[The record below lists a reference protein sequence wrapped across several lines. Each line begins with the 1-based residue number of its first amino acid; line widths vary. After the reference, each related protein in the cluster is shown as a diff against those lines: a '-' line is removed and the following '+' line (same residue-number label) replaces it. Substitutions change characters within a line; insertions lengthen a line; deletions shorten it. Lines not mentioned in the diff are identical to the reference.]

1 MLGVFVGLRGLQ
13 ECKVRRNSM
22 TKRNVLNSNKELQ
35 QILSKYPDDM
45 KVVIGVE
52 SKHLGIGLFYDIVCG
67 GLDTGNEKVIYIAS
81 EGLGQ
86 ELDMLKEGEYP
97 E

>member
-1 MLGVFVGLRGLQ
+1 M
-13 ECKVRRNSM
+13 S
-22 TKRNVLNSNKELQ
+22 KRNVVKSNKELQ

-52 SKHLGIGLFYDIVCG
+52 TKTLGIGLFYDIVCG
-67 GLDTGNEKVIYIAS
+67 GVDTGGEKVIYIAS
-81 EGLGQ
+81 ECLGK
-86 ELDMLKEGEYP
+86 EMDMLKAGEWF

>member
-1 MLGVFVGLRGLQ
+1 
-13 ECKVRRNSM
+13 M
-22 TKRNVLNSNKELQ
+22 TQRNVLKSNKELQ

-52 SKHLGIGLFYDIVCG
+52 TKQGIGLFYDIVCG
-67 GLDTGNEKVIYIAS
+67 GLDTGNEKLIYIAS

-86 ELDMLKEGEYP
+86 ELDMLKEGVDIE
-97 E
+97 

>member
-1 MLGVFVGLRGLQ
+1 M
-13 ECKVRRNSM
+13 S
-22 TKRNVLNSNKELQ
+22 KRNVLKSNKELQ

-52 SKHLGIGLFYDIVCG
+52 SNHLGIGLFYDIVCG
-67 GLDTGNEKVIYIAS
+67 GLDTGSEKVIYIAS

-86 ELDMLKEGEYP
+86 DIDMNIELAKEGEL

>member
-1 MLGVFVGLRGLQ
+1 MS
-13 ECKVRRNSM
+13 N
-22 TKRNVLNSNKELQ
+22 KRNVLKSNKELQ

-67 GLDTGNEKVIYIAS
+67 GLDTGSEKVIYIAS

-86 ELDMLKEGEYP
+86 DWDMNIELAKEVIDRNALNRKGDKNGNK
-97 E
+97 